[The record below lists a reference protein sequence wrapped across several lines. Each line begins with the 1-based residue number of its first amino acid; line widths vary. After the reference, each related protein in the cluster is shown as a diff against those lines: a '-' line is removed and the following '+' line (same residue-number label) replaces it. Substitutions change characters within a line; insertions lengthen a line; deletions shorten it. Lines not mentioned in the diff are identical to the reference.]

1 MEITIGNLVDQL
13 SIVNIR
19 IWMLEDAKRDIKAS
33 DKEVAEATRKTNVLN
48 THRNNLIEA
57 IDAGLNKMVGA
68 DSSNTYGQG
77 STKMYR

>member
-19 IWMLEDAKRDIKAS
+19 IWMLEDVKRGSKAS
-33 DKEVAEATRKTNVLN
+33 DKDIAEATRKTNALN
-48 THRNNLIEA
+48 THRNMLIEA
-57 IDAGLNKMVGA
+57 IDAGLNKITRG
-68 DSSNTYGQG
+68 DGYTTYGQG